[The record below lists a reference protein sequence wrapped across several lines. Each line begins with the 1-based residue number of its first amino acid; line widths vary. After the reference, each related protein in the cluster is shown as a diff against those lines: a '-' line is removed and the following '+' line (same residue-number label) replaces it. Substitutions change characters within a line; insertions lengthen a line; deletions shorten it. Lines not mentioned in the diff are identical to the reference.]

1 MKFNLVILGFLIMAT
16 SSCCAQKAHSKREKK
31 NITNELSFINNKSIN
46 FSIKKVACETCF
58 PIFDIGYR
66 VRVKLTPKQDSII
79 VRMKRKEW
87 LSLLNDETTDY
98 AANILLYYIYNR
110 DAIVLLYNRSIRD
123 WRDGMKED
131 DIIYWVKKLK
141 YH

>member
-1 MKFNLVILGFLIMAT
+1 MKFNLVILGFLIIAT

-66 VRVKLTPKQDSII
+66 VRVKLIQNKTA
-79 VRMKRKEW
+79 
-87 LSLLNDETTDY
+87 L
-98 AANILLYYIYNR
+98 
-110 DAIVLLYNRSIRD
+110 
-123 WRDGMKED
+123 
-131 DIIYWVKKLK
+131 
-141 YH
+141 

>member
-1 MKFNLVILGFLIMAT
+1 
-16 SSCCAQKAHSKREKK
+16 
-31 NITNELSFINNKSIN
+31 
-46 FSIKKVACETCF
+46 
-58 PIFDIGYR
+58 
-66 VRVKLTPKQDSII
+66 
-79 VRMKRKEW
+79 MKRKEW

-110 DAIVLLYNRSIRD
+110 EAIALLYNRSIKD

-131 DIIYWVKKLK
+131 DILYWDKTLN